1 MPLRKTKKGAEGKC
15 DCVDKTQNEAEKQH
29 SLDALLHRLSSF
41 IKKKVVHED
50 GVVALAPQKCEAKE

>member
-41 IKKKVVHED
+41 IKKKLSMRMEW
-50 GVVALAPQKCEAKE
+50 LL